1 MIRNARLYWPC
12 SPSATAFF
20 RYSLQCFRHFFDTA
34 ARHVLP
40 LWLASEH
47 QPVVFATV
55 IFQAQAVMYRI
66 PQDLDLSG
74 IVGEFTTQVLVGQ
87 FDIQFR
93 FGKYHFA
100 IQSDIHLIRHGEVI
114 GIWQSGAWP
123 PQQFFEVMNVNVV
136 AGQMLDE
143 REVVIHLE
151 NGIEIHLRD
160 DSDKF
165 ECMQIYVDGEQS
177 PYII

>member
-1 MIRNARLYWPC
+1 
-12 SPSATAFF
+12 
-20 RYSLQCFRHFFDTA
+20 
-34 ARHVLP
+34 
-40 LWLASEH
+40 
-47 QPVVFATV
+47 
-55 IFQAQAVMYRI
+55 MYRI

-74 IVGEFTTQVLVGQ
+74 IVGEFTTQVSVGQ

-100 IQSDIHLIRHGEVI
+100 IQSDVYLIRRGEVI
-114 GIWQSGAWP
+114 GGWQSGTWP
-123 PQQFFEVMNVNVV
+123 SQQFFEVMNVSVV
-136 AGQMLDE
+136 AYQIPDE

-151 NGIEIHLRD
+151 NGIEIHFRD

>member
-1 MIRNARLYWPC
+1 
-12 SPSATAFF
+12 
-20 RYSLQCFRHFFDTA
+20 
-34 ARHVLP
+34 
-40 LWLASEH
+40 
-47 QPVVFATV
+47 
-55 IFQAQAVMYRI
+55 MYRI
-66 PQDLDLSG
+66 PQVLDLSG
-74 IVGEFTTQVLVGQ
+74 IIGEFTTQVLVGQ

-114 GIWQSGAWP
+114 GVWQSGAWP

-136 AGQMLDE
+136 ACQMPDE
-143 REVVIHLE
+143 RKVVIHLE
-151 NGIEIHLRD
+151 NGMEIHLRD
-160 DSDKF
+160 DSNKF